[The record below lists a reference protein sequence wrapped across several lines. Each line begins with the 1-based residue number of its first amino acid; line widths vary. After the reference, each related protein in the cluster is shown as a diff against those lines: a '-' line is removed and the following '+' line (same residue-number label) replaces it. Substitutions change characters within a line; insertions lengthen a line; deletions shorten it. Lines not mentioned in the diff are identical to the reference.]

1 MYQALYRKW
10 RPRSFDEV
18 VGQEHITRTLARQV
32 ADGRLSHAYLFTGT
46 RGTGKTTCAKIL
58 ARAVNCEHPVNGSP
72 CNQCPACRGIESG
85 SILDVLELDAASNNK
100 VDDIRAILEEAVYTP
115 ATVKKRVYIV
125 DEVHMLSAQA
135 FNALLQILEEPP
147 EHLMFILA
155 TTELNKVPATI
166 KSRCQQFAF
175 KRIHPEQLAGRLDYV
190 AKREGIDLTDEG
202 AALIARLA
210 DGGLR
215 DGLSL
220 LDQCAAVG
228 EGPVDEERVLSTLG
242 LAGNIETAALLEDA
256 ANGDTAAALER
267 LGRLYAGGKEMSALA
282 GELSTLVRDLL
293 VRRTAPRAGGAL
305 LSGGFDEA
313 TLKRLAGRFQLPRL
327 VQMLTLIQ
335 KTAADLARSA
345 NRRTDME
352 LCLVTLCDPTLDG
365 SAAGLAA
372 RIARLEQGMGPVQ
385 QAVPAP
391 KTEPLPTQVSPV
403 RPEPVQ
409 AAPDLNDDPPPW
421 AEEPVPVRQEAP
433 APQPEAQP
441 KAEAPA
447 PAPEP
452 APAPV
457 KAAPAAPQ
465 TAGKWPGWAA
475 FRDRLKA
482 LIPVTDYGF
491 LGTSTMAE
499 GRFDGETVTLWAAN
513 DFVRNM
519 LERPHILRP
528 VAELARQ
535 MTGVEARVKVRVG
548 PAPAE
553 DIPAAPAAPS
563 EQENDPLDALD
574 AFLAGNQGNITV
586 E

>member
-72 CNQCPACRGIESG
+72 CNKCPSCRGIENG
-85 SILDVLELDAASNNK
+85 SILDVMELDAASNNK

-190 AKREGIDLTDEG
+190 AKQEGIDLTDEG

-228 EGPVDEERVLSTLG
+228 EGPVDEARVLSTLG

-256 ANGDTAAALER
+256 ANGDVCAALER

-282 GELSTLVRDLL
+282 GELSALLRDLL
-293 VRRTAPRAGGAL
+293 VRRTAPKAGGDL
-305 LSGGFDEA
+305 LSGGFDDA
-313 TLKRLAGRFQLPRL
+313 TLKRLSARFDIPRL
-327 VQMLTLIQ
+327 VQMLTLVQ

-345 NRRTDME
+345 NRRTDLE
-352 LCLVTLCDPTLDG
+352 LCLTMLCDPTLDG
-365 SAAGLAA
+365 SATGLSA
-372 RIARLEQGMGPVQ
+372 RVARLEQGG
-385 QAVPAP
+385 VPAP
-391 KTEPLPTQVSPV
+391 AVSAAAPAPEV
-403 RPEPVQ
+403 RPAPKPV
-409 AAPDLNDDPPPW
+409 
-421 AEEPVPVRQEAP
+421 EEQP
-433 APQPEAQP
+433 APQPVEEQ
-441 KAEAPA
+441 PA
-447 PAPEP
+447 PQPVEEQP
-452 APAPV
+452 APQAEPV
-457 KAAPAAPQ
+457 RSAPAAGRWQ
-465 TAGKWPGWAA
+465 GWPV
-475 FRDRLKA
+475 FRERLKA

-535 MTGVEARVKVRVG
+535 MTGVEAKVKVRVG

-563 EQENDPLDALD
+563 GQGDDPPDALD
-574 AFLAGNQGNITV
+574 DFLASNSGNITV

>member
-72 CNQCPACRGIESG
+72 CNQCPSCRGIESG

-175 KRIHPEQLAGRLDYV
+175 KRIHAEQLAGRLDYV
-190 AKREGIDLTDEG
+190 AKQEGIDLTDEG

-220 LDQCAAVG
+220 LDQCSAVG

-242 LAGNIETAALLEDA
+242 LVGNIETAALLEDA

-282 GELSTLVRDLL
+282 GEMSALVRDLL

-305 LSGGFDEA
+305 LSGGFDDA
-313 TLKRLAGRFQLPRL
+313 TLKRLASRFELPRL

-352 LCLVTLCDPTLDG
+352 LCLVALCDPTLDG
-365 SAAGLAA
+365 SPAGLTA
-372 RIARLEQGMGPVQ
+372 RIARLEQGIGPVS
-385 QAVPAP
+385 APAKTAAEPAP
-391 KTEPLPTQVSPV
+391 AQA
-403 RPEPVQ
+403 RPVQ
-409 AAPDLNDDPPPW
+409 TRPVEDDDPPPW
-421 AEEPVPVRQEAP
+421 AEEPAPVRQEAP
-433 APQPEAQP
+433 APQPKAQP

-447 PAPEP
+447 PAPK
-452 APAPV
+452 PV
-457 KAAPAAPQ
+457 KAAPLTPAA
-465 TAGKWPGWAA
+465 GRWPGWAT
-475 FRDRLKA
+475 FRDRLKGVLPMA
-482 LIPVTDYGF
+482 DFAF
-491 LGTSTMAE
+491 LGNPAMAE
-499 GRFDGETVTLWAAN
+499 GSLGGDELTLWAVSEPIRRMIDKPSVLQA
-513 DFVRNM
+513 VG
-519 LERPHILRP
+519 
-528 VAELARQ
+528 ELAKQ
-535 MTGVEARVKVRVG
+535 ITGGPVRVEVRVG
-548 PAPAE
+548 RAPAE
-553 DIPAAPAAPS
+553 APSAPAA
-563 EQENDPLDALD
+563 EDDPLDALD
-574 AFLAGNQGNITV
+574 DFLAGNQGNITV